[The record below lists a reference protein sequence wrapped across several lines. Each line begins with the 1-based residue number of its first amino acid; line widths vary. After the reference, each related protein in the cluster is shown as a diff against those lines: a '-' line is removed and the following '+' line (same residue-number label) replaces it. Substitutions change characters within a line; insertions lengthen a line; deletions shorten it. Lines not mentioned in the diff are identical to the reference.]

1 MRSQEQTC
9 ESQSDAEEDEEV
21 VLPGETCALTFRG
34 AKQIG
39 DSYEQTM
46 MESVHALCSQK
57 LRVLEIGGTESSGLS
72 QECEKHFG
80 AGSSMWL
87 SDWNGGDLETPQGRE
102 FVLEAIKEN
111 MPVHVCVWCRPD
123 TRPYSPIHKM
133 NQSSPEQI
141 KRLQAKQAQATK
153 QYEGFAYIIRATAK
167 LGLTCV
173 LEMSDTSP
181 VWDQPWVQGLQEEV
195 GLYRGVCQG
204 CQVNLR
210 NYQGALS
217 CKGWGLACNE
227 GALVQ
232 NMSLVCD
239 GKHAKSRE
247 CTLGTACQKGYPK
260 EFSRRV
266 LRFLERHG
274 SWFAFARDVQ
284 GCGELCM
291 VAEGSDEDS
300 RDEVA
305 SPGLEDIPADKRRQI
320 FQHLK
325 RIHSA
330 TGHCSKKYLKDNLRR
345 RGASKDVMRCAEHF
359 SCDVCDER
367 SRPDPRSQATLTE
380 IPPKWHTLQ
389 CDAFSWNHPQSGEK
403 WQCMLGVDEGCRLR
417 VGRVLFQHASRTP
430 SAQDFVEYFE
440 GHWLPSFGK
449 PQILRLDP
457 AGCFRSKSLD
467 QYLAERQ
474 IEVQHIPAEAH
485 WQISLAER
493 SIQTLKHMMTALT
506 SEHHQMS
513 TSEAF
518 ARAVWASNNRDQY
531 LGYSP
536 LQHAF
541 GRSPNELGQLGDSM
555 MRDTP
560 VLTEN
565 GVSAEFGVDVRAM
578 LTAEKAFLEAQAK
591 ERLRRA
597 ELSGRRGMQQFCPG
611 DLVYA
616 WRRMTPKHDGSK
628 HFKGGQFVGPYRV
641 LATETRTT
649 SDGELRASHVVW
661 LYRGGQLIKAAPQ
674 QLRPAT
680 AREES

>member
-1 MRSQEQTC
+1 
-9 ESQSDAEEDEEV
+9 
-21 VLPGETCALTFRG
+21 
-34 AKQIG
+34 
-39 DSYEQTM
+39 
-46 MESVHALCSQK
+46 
-57 LRVLEIGGTESSGLS
+57 
-72 QECEKHFG
+72 
-80 AGSSMWL
+80 
-87 SDWNGGDLETPQGRE
+87 
-102 FVLEAIKEN
+102 
-111 MPVHVCVWCRPD
+111 
-123 TRPYSPIHKM
+123 M

-141 KRLQAKQAQATK
+141 KRLQAKQAQATR
-153 QYEGFAYIIRATAK
+153 QYEGVAQIIRATAK
-167 LGLTCV
+167 LGLTCA

-181 VWDQPWVQGLQEEV
+181 VWDQSWVQELQEEI
-195 GLYRGVCQG
+195 GLYRGMCQG

-217 CKGWGLACNE
+217 CKGWGIACNE

-247 CTLGTACQKGYPK
+247 CTLGSACQKGYPK

-266 LRFLERHG
+266 LRFLDRQG

-291 VAEGSDEDS
+291 AADGSDEDP
-300 RDEVA
+300 RDETT

-320 FQHLK
+320 FQQLK

-359 SCDVCDER
+359 SCDACDER

-389 CDAFSWNHPQSGEK
+389 WDAFSWNHPQSGEK

-417 VGRVLFQHASRTP
+417 VRNVLFQHASRTP

-457 AGCFRSKSLD
+457 AGWFRSKTLD

-493 SIQTLKHMMTALT
+493 SIQTLKLKHMMTALT
-506 SEHHQMS
+506 SEHPQMS

-531 LGYSP
+531 LG
-536 LQHAF
+536 
-541 GRSPNELGQLGDSM
+541 
-555 MRDTP
+555 
-560 VLTEN
+560 
-565 GVSAEFGVDVRAM
+565 
-578 LTAEKAFLEAQAK
+578 
-591 ERLRRA
+591 
-597 ELSGRRGMQQFCPG
+597 
-611 DLVYA
+611 
-616 WRRMTPKHDGSK
+616 
-628 HFKGGQFVGPYRV
+628 
-641 LATETRTT
+641 
-649 SDGELRASHVVW
+649 
-661 LYRGGQLIKAAPQ
+661 
-674 QLRPAT
+674 
-680 AREES
+680 